1 MSIVEI
7 CIPQGM
13 IQRLND
19 NTKDHKAYN
28 DAFDD
33 AAHWLAAMDE
43 RVQDCN
49 DTSGDWN
56 TIQDR
61 MDDIKVTM
69 NLYLLLSFVEDKFL

>member
-1 MSIVEI
+1 
-7 CIPQGM
+7 M

-19 NTKDHKAYN
+19 NAKDHKAYN

-56 TIQDR
+56 TIFVGTFLTTIIIPLIEHLNSFHNYFNIYR
-61 MDDIKVTM
+61 C
-69 NLYLLLSFVEDKFL
+69 LYLKQK